1 MLVRLTKRSRVN
13 RALAF
18 RARIVL
24 ACAEASDTVVVR
36 RLRTTKTTVAKW
48 RNQFVAHRLAGLYDE
63 PRVGAPRTIT
73 DEAVEAIIVKT
84 LETTPSGE
92 THWSTRS
99 MAKAVGISHTMVGR
113 IWRTFRLQPH
123 RTESFKLSPDPQLVD
138 KIRDVVGLYIAPPA
152 NAVVFAVDEKS
163 QIQALQRAQPILPM
177 DFGQPERR
185 THNYVRHGTLD
196 LFAALNVATGEV
208 IARGKPQHRA
218 QDFVAFLREIES
230 TVEPALDIHVVFD
243 NLSAHRAPPVQRW
256 LLRHPRVLF
265 HFTPTYASWLNLVE
279 RFFGLLTEKALKRGS
294 HTSIVQ
300 LRAAVLAYVGAHN
313 DRGTPFRWVKTA
325 DEILDSM
332 RRSAFAFSRCTVNDS
347 TYPRNHRS
355 RGHRIH
361 LEQRGYAPAT
371 INLRLAAVRRIAYE
385 AADAGLLSPELA
397 AGIRRVKSVR
407 QIGVRL
413 GNWLMPEQGRRLLD
427 ATMPASPRELRDR
440 AMIAMLIGCG
450 LRRAELLAL
459 RLESIQ
465 QREEHW
471 VIADL
476 VGKAGHV
483 RTVPIPT

>member
-1 MLVRLTKRSRVN
+1 LVRLTKRSRVN

-48 RNQFVAHRLAGLYDE
+48 RSQFVARRLAGLYDE

-73 DEAVEAIIVKT
+73 DEAVEALIVKT
-84 LETTPSGE
+84 LETTPPGE

-152 NAVVFAVDEKS
+152 NAVVFSVDEKS

-208 IARGKPQHRA
+208 IARCKPQHRA
-218 QDFVAFLREIES
+218 QDFVAFLREIDGS
-230 TVEPALDIHVVFD
+230 VEPGLDVHVVLD

-256 LLRHPRVLF
+256 LLRHPRVRF
-265 HFTPTYASWLNLVE
+265 HFTPTYASWLNQVE

-294 HTSIVQ
+294 HTSIAQ
-300 LRAAVLAYVGAHN
+300 LRAAILSYVDAHN

-325 DEILDSM
+325 DEILDSL
-332 RRSAFAFSRCTVNDS
+332 RRF
-347 TYPRNHRS
+347 
-355 RGHRIH
+355 
-361 LEQRGYAPAT
+361 
-371 INLRLAAVRRIAYE
+371 
-385 AADAGLLSPELA
+385 
-397 AGIRRVKSVR
+397 
-407 QIGVRL
+407 
-413 GNWLMPEQGRRLLD
+413 
-427 ATMPASPRELRDR
+427 
-440 AMIAMLIGCG
+440 G
-450 LRRAELLAL
+450 LRV
-459 RLESIQ
+459 Q
-465 QREEHW
+465 QVH
-471 VIADL
+471 
-476 VGKAGHV
+476 GQ
-483 RTVPIPT
+483 